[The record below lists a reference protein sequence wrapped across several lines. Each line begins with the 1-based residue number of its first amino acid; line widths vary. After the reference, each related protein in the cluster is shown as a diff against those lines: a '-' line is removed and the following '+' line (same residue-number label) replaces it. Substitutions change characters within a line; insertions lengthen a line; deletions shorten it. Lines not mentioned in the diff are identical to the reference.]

1 MQAVTFAATTV
12 RAPAPAPT
20 PQPTLAEADE
30 QAVALLA
37 SLRIADP
44 RLILSRHEVAQL
56 APAVAQWLA
65 AGVGPRQIT
74 SALTTRLPDRLLA
87 RPARILAFR
96 LSEPP
101 LPVPDSAAPTPR
113 TPPPAVPLP
122 WQTCDG
128 CERPFRAAEPTR
140 CRDCRSKGDIPA
152 SAASAE
158 KLPVAC

>member
-1 MQAVTFAATTV
+1 M
-12 RAPAPAPT
+12 

-44 RLILSRHEVAQL
+44 RLILSRREVAQL

-65 AGVGPRQIT
+65 AGVGPRQLT
-74 SALTTRLPDRLLA
+74 SALTTPLPDHLLA
-87 RPARILAFR
+87 RPARILTFR

-101 LPVPDSAAPTPR
+101 LPVPDSAAPTPH

-128 CERPFRAAEPTR
+128 CERPLRAAEPTR
-140 CRDCRSKGDIPA
+140 CRDCRHGEDVPA
-152 SAASAE
+152 SATSAE